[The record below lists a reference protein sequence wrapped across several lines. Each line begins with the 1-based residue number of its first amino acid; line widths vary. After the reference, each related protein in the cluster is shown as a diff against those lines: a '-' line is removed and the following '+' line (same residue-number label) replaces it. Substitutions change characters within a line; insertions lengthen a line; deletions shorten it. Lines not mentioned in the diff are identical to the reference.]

1 MTPESFRKQSTRKLL
16 KQLQAERK
24 SKTETQAART
34 RAIQPEPQ
42 ILEKGEK
49 MKAVIK
55 LSVVLLLASVLQAQ
69 TATPKK
75 KVSKPKPA
83 NADVQALKDAVAAQ
97 QEQIQALSQQLQQTN
112 QQLQVTNQQFQQTQQ
127 QLQQAQQAAAD
138 AQQKANAVADSS
150 APKDAVDKLNSEYA
164 DVRTTLTNNALT
176 EQEQQKRFSGL
187 EETLGRF
194 RWTGD
199 MRIRGESYFQK
210 YSGCTLCNDR
220 NRARVRVRFG
230 FEGKLNDD
238 FTAGIGLATGTLG
251 DPTTTN
257 ETLTNNFDRKT
268 IGLDRG
274 YITYNPVAAK
284 WFSATAGK
292 FAFTWARTS
301 VTFDPDVSPEGFVE
315 KFSKD
320 FDSVPIV
327 KNLNL
332 QFMQLL
338 YNEVTGTSSK
348 SLGLFGGGHDSF
360 AVGGQIGGRL
370 QPLKFWTLTPS
381 FTILNWRNADAV
393 LNSSAFAV
401 AATSAG
407 VVIPPATSPTS
418 FPVPGEG
425 PGCASIKGG
434 TSVPLSATTTLV
446 GGCVFAANGMT
457 NSTFLDDNGNAHFL
471 SRFLYADLIL
481 NNQFKTGLAR
491 LPLNLMLEYENNLN
505 AAAHPYD
512 YTATGVG
519 STSTPN
525 TSLGKQSHAYMAD
538 ISLGQQKKKN
548 DVQFGY
554 AFLREEQDA
563 AIASWGE
570 SDQRAPTN
578 VLQHRFYGL
587 WRVAPNTT
595 ASFTW
600 WHGRTLDPFLENAL
614 LGAGLKVSTTPGTGV
629 LVPGT
634 GATEPWLNRLQFD
647 LIYTF

>member
-1 MTPESFRKQSTRKLL
+1 
-16 KQLQAERK
+16 
-24 SKTETQAART
+24 
-34 RAIQPEPQ
+34 
-42 ILEKGEK
+42 

-55 LSVVLLLASVLQAQ
+55 LSVVLLLASVLHAQ

-75 KVSKPKPA
+75 KVSKPKPV

-138 AQQKANAVADSS
+138 AQQKANAVADSA
-150 APKDAVDKLNSEYA
+150 APKDAVDRLNSEYA

-176 EQEQQKRFSGL
+176 EQDQQKRFSGL

-194 RWTGD
+194 RWNGD
-199 MRIRGESYFQK
+199 IRVRGESFFQK

-220 NRARVRVRFG
+220 NRVRVRVRFG

-274 YITYNPVAAK
+274 YLTYNPVAHK
-284 WFSATAGK
+284 WLSLTGGK

-320 FDSVPIV
+320 FESVPIV
-327 KNLNL
+327 KNVNL

-381 FTILNWRNADAV
+381 FTILNWRNPDAV

-401 AATSAG
+401 GATNAG
-407 VVIPPATSPTS
+407 GTGTGSVTIAGTTYPITVVVTTTA
-418 FPVPGEG
+418 PGEG
-425 PGCASIKGG
+425 PGCATIKGG
-434 TSVPLSATTTLV
+434 TGAPQPAMD
-446 GGCVFAANGMT
+446 AA
-457 NSTFLDDNGNAHFL
+457 
-471 SRFLYADLIL
+471 
-481 NNQFKTGLAR
+481 
-491 LPLNLMLEYENNLN
+491 LPL
-505 AAAHPYD
+505 
-512 YTATGVG
+512 
-519 STSTPN
+519 PN
-525 TSLGKQSHAYMAD
+525 SACRSA
-538 ISLGQQKKKN
+538 
-548 DVQFGY
+548 
-554 AFLREEQDA
+554 
-563 AIASWGE
+563 
-570 SDQRAPTN
+570 
-578 VLQHRFYGL
+578 
-587 WRVAPNTT
+587 
-595 ASFTW
+595 
-600 WHGRTLDPFLENAL
+600 
-614 LGAGLKVSTTPGTGV
+614 
-629 LVPGT
+629 
-634 GATEPWLNRLQFD
+634 
-647 LIYTF
+647 